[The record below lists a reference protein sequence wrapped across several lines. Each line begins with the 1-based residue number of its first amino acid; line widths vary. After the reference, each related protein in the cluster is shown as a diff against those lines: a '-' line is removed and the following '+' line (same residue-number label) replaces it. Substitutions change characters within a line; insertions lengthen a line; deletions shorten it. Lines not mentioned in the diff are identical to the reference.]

1 MVLLNLRDIQ
11 LAFGGPPLL
20 DGVNLQVRRGERICL
35 LGRNGAGKSTLLGL
49 VAGELV
55 ADGGTVERRQ
65 GLKVSCLPQQMPP
78 EMGGTVLEVVLA
90 GLGPA
95 GERITRAQQLSR
107 LAETTGN
114 DAVLAE
120 LLELQQQIEEAG
132 GWQPM
137 QVVEQVLTRLK
148 LEAEAVVD
156 SLSGGVMRRVLL
168 ARALVGEPDVLL
180 LDEPTNHLDI
190 ESIQWLEDYL
200 LRSHLTLLFVTH
212 DRAFLRALATRIV
225 ELERGSLFDFA
236 CDYETFLLRREE
248 QQQAEEKA
256 WARFDRKL
264 AEEEVWIRQGI
275 KARRTRNEGR
285 VRALQQMRE
294 EHRQRRTRAGTA
306 RLQLEEARRSGRVVI
321 EAEGLGFGF
330 GEQTVIRDFSTTVLR
345 GDRVGIIGPNGAGK
359 TTLLKLLLGRLT
371 PREGRVKLG
380 TRLEIVYFD
389 QFREQ
394 LDPALTVQQNLSG
407 DQDTVIVG
415 ERQRHVYGY
424 LQDFLFTPD
433 RARSPVRI
441 LSGGERNR
449 LLLAKLFTRPAN
461 LLVLDEPT
469 NDLDLETL
477 DLLEERLADYQGT
490 LFLVSHD
497 REFINRVVTSSLV
510 FEGDGRVAGY
520 VGGYDDWLSQRPVA
534 PADSPTSRDNSSAED
549 RSRPSRERPRKLTF
563 KERQE
568 IEGLPR
574 RIDGLEAEIATL
586 HQQLADPDLYRH
598 RGQQVAGMQQRLAA
612 VEEELERTFARWEEL
627 DGLETL

>member
-510 FEGDGRVAGY
+510 FEGDGRVAEY

-598 RGQQVAGMQQRLAA
+598 RGEQVAGMQQRLAA

>member
-598 RGQQVAGMQQRLAA
+598 RGEQVAGMQQRLAA

>member
-1 MVLLNLRDIQ
+1 
-11 LAFGGPPLL
+11 
-20 DGVNLQVRRGERICL
+20 
-35 LGRNGAGKSTLLGL
+35 
-49 VAGELV
+49 
-55 ADGGTVERRQ
+55 
-65 GLKVSCLPQQMPP
+65 
-78 EMGGTVLEVVLA
+78 
-90 GLGPA
+90 
-95 GERITRAQQLSR
+95 
-107 LAETTGN
+107 
-114 DAVLAE
+114 
-120 LLELQQQIEEAG
+120 
-132 GWQPM
+132 M

-510 FEGDGRVAGY
+510 FEGDGRVAEY